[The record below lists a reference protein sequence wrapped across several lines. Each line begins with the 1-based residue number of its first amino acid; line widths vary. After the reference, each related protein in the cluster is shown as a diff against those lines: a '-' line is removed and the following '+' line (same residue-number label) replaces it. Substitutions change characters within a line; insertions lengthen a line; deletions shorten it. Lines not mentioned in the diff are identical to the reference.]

1 MKIAF
6 LSSRDP
12 TDIHNWSGTL
22 YHMYTSLNKRHHVI
36 WIGSETLAK
45 VLAFHESNYKQE
57 YFIPEKYAMLFGKL
71 LSDLFKYE
79 YYDLIV
85 CRDYFFCAYI
95 VTNIPLIYIGDTTFR
110 LFNQHMNIP
119 NNDFARFADDLEYR
133 AIKKA
138 DKIIYCSEWAK
149 ESAIRDY
156 HTQPGKVEVIEFGVN
171 INQKNNNK
179 RILSP
184 SLTCNLLFVGVD
196 WKRKGGDKALQAYR
210 ALIKKGLSCTLT
222 IVGCQIPYPVEDENI
237 KIYPFLDKATKKGY
251 QLLQDLFSRSH
262 FLVVPTNFDCY
273 GIVFCEAAAYGLPS
287 LASDVGG
294 VAQIIRD
301 GQNGFLFSL
310 QADGAEYADKIIE
323 VLENDTYKA
332 ISNAA
337 LAHFKKRLNWD
348 IWLSKIDKVMLD
360 LIEEKNDT
368 YIPVYVINM
377 KDRTERR
384 NHIMK
389 EFSELTA
396 HKMVIY
402 PFISEQKDFG
412 YSDVTQ
418 SNMDNQGKIR
428 QHFAWANRQ
437 FEMLRQAEETFCV
450 K

>member
-1 MKIAF
+1 M
-6 LSSRDP
+6 
-12 TDIHNWSGTL
+12 
-22 YHMYTSLNKRHHVI
+22 
-36 WIGSETLAK
+36 
-45 VLAFHESNYKQE
+45 
-57 YFIPEKYAMLFGKL
+57 
-71 LSDLFKYE
+71 
-79 YYDLIV
+79 
-85 CRDYFFCAYI
+85 
-95 VTNIPLIYIGDTTFR
+95 
-110 LFNQHMNIP
+110 
-119 NNDFARFADDLEYR
+119 
-133 AIKKA
+133 
-138 DKIIYCSEWAK
+138 
-149 ESAIRDY
+149 
-156 HTQPGKVEVIEFGVN
+156 
-171 INQKNNNK
+171 
-179 RILSP
+179 
-184 SLTCNLLFVGVD
+184 
-196 WKRKGGDKALQAYR
+196 
-210 ALIKKGLSCTLT
+210 
-222 IVGCQIPYPVEDENI
+222 
-237 KIYPFLDKATKKGY
+237 
-251 QLLQDLFSRSH
+251 LQDLFSRSH